1 MSTEV
6 YCDDDYEDKQ
16 GLEDYCAKVGEY
28 IRSLI
33 EKHGEALVQ
42 DAIDIEDEVRELL
55 ETKGDA
61 GIIAEM
67 IRFEK
72 ERIALEMLEQ
82 KGEDDE

>member
-1 MSTEV
+1 MKLLLYLIILKTE
-6 YCDDDYEDKQ
+6 
-16 GLEDYCAKVGEY
+16 LKVGEY

-42 DAIDIEDEVRELL
+42 EAIDIEDEVRELL

-61 GIIAEM
+61 GIIAET

-72 ERIALEMLEQ
+72 ERIALEMLGQ
-82 KGEDDE
+82 KGEEDE